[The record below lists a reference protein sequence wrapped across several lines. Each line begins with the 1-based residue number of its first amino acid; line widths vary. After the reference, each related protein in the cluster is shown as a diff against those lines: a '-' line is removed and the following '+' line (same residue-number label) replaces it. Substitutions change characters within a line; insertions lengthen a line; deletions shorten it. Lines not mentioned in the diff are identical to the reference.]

1 MRLLVTKDKKDN
13 LILFPTDK
21 IKDKTKTGTRPLN
34 EEVQKKLYEQQTRE
48 FVEGNVDEIAYSL
61 LDKFVAM
68 GLKTA
73 KMTFTADLALVI
85 DSIRGLIYRDF
96 GKTHPAQWLTDKM
109 VSLNVKGKNKTARL
123 NYNELLD
130 IKHKTHKPI
139 SKEIEDELKDL
150 ADMADIQF
158 SPDFKLDGD
167 NGNGK
172 DDDPNKKA

>member
-1 MRLLVTKDKKDN
+1 
-13 LILFPTDK
+13 
-21 IKDKTKTGTRPLN
+21 
-34 EEVQKKLYEQQTRE
+34 
-48 FVEGNVDEIAYSL
+48 
-61 LDKFVAM
+61 
-68 GLKTA
+68 
-73 KMTFTADLALVI
+73 
-85 DSIRGLIYRDF
+85 
-96 GKTHPAQWLTDKM
+96 M

>member
-1 MRLLVTKDKKDN
+1 VTTDKKDN
-13 LILFPTDK
+13 LIPFPTDRMK
-21 IKDKTKTGTRPLN
+21 NKNKTGTRPLN
-34 EEVQKKLYEQQTRE
+34 EEVQKKLYEQQTKE

-85 DSIRGLIYRDF
+85 DAIRGLIYRDF
-96 GKTHPAQWLTDKM
+96 GKPHPAQMLTDKM
-109 VSLNVKGKNKTARL
+109 VQLNVKGNNKTARL
-123 NYNELLD
+123 NYNELLG

-139 SKEIEDELKDL
+139 SKEVEEELRDL

-158 SPDFKLDGD
+158 SPDKDILD
-167 NGNGK
+167 NNGK
-172 DDDPNKKA
+172 DDEPPKDKA